1 MTVTEIYDTILSGQK
16 VFWGHEG
23 YQVLITQA
31 HKGCEY
37 QANHH
42 SNVNGLLLE
51 IRYLAN
57 WFGGLIDE
65 EELSDVYVL

>member
-1 MTVTEIYDTILSGQK
+1 MSVTAIYNAIKNGQK
-16 VFWGHEG
+16 VFWHHTG

-31 HKGCEY
+31 TKGCEF

-51 IRYLAN
+51 VRFTSN

-65 EELSDVYVL
+65 EELINVYAL